1 MADSLAF
8 RRSILSTIHEVFV
21 KSCLLLVAALL
32 AAASTRAQTID
43 WLDVHN
49 RTMRGIDLLYNMD
62 LDSSARTFDSVRQL
76 APGDPRGYFFGSMVD
91 FWRYTLGRDERE
103 YDRFIEGTERVIDV
117 CEELLDNNPR
127 DVKARFYLGG
137 ILGYRGLAHQANG
150 SILKAVKD
158 GKVGFGYLEEA
169 VRMDTSLYDARMGF
183 GLFTYLVARVPRSFK
198 WVTSMLGFSGDLEG
212 GLRLMSEAA
221 AHGVYT
227 RSEASFFLSQ
237 FLFSEHRYDEA
248 FSYLTPLL
256 AKYPDNALFEVLAAH
271 WYLRANKPD
280 EALVA
285 ALKAAD
291 VNKRKKLRYAEET
304 VYSTLGGIYFNK
316 NDFGSARDNYTVYLE
331 KAPNRDRIGNW
342 LYYRLG
348 VAQEITGDRVKAVE
362 TYGLM
367 RKVEDKK
374 RANDTYYYR
383 RGQELI
389 RRPLGEAE
397 ILLIKAGNS
406 SDRKEFEIAQNLYA
420 AALEKAAGDPDL
432 QMRILYSVQQMQFE
446 QERYEDVL
454 AAANHIFALS
464 PRAELWIL
472 PHALFKQGQAFARTG
487 RQGEARTA
495 FERAAEYEEFDFE
508 LSLKNRIEDELE
520 KLDIN
525 R

>member
-1 MADSLAF
+1 
-8 RRSILSTIHEVFV
+8 V
-21 KSCLLLVAALL
+21 KPGVLLVVTLL
-32 AAASTRAQTID
+32 AAPSAFAQTID

-49 RTMRGIDLLYNMD
+49 RTTRGIDLLYNMD
-62 LDSSARTFDSVRQL
+62 FDASARTFDSVCQL
-76 APGDPRGYFFGSMVD
+76 APGDPRGHFFGSMVE
-91 FWRYTLGRDERE
+91 FWRYALSRDETQ
-103 YDRFIEGTERVIDV
+103 YDRFVEGTEHVIEV
-117 CEELLDNNPR
+117 CEGLLDNNPR

-183 GLFTYLVARVPRSFK
+183 GLFTYLVAKVPRSFK
-198 WVTSMLGFSGDLEG
+198 WVTSVLGFSGDLEG
-212 GLRLMSEAA
+212 GLKLMGEAA

-248 FSYLTPLL
+248 FTYLIPLL
-256 AKYPDNALFEVLAAH
+256 ERYPDNALFEVLAAN
-271 WYLRANKPD
+271 WYLRTNKPD
-280 EALVA
+280 EALAA

-291 VNKRKKLRYAEET
+291 VNKRKKLRYAEEA

-316 NDFGSARDNYTVYLE
+316 NDFAKARENYAVYLE
-331 KAPNRDRIGNW
+331 KMPNRDRIGNW
-342 LYYRLG
+342 VYYRLG

-374 RANDTYYYR
+374 RAGDTYNYR
-383 RGQELI
+383 RGQELMGK
-389 RRPLGEAE
+389 PLGEAE
-397 ILLIKAGNS
+397 ILLLKGGNS
-406 SDRKEFEIAQNLYA
+406 FDRKEFEIAQNLYA
-420 AALEKAAGDPDL
+420 AALDKAGGDPDL
-432 QMRILYSVQQMQFE
+432 QARILYALQLLQFE
-446 QERYEDVL
+446 QERDGDVL
-454 AAANHIFALS
+454 ETAGRIFALR
-464 PRAELWIL
+464 PRAEFWII

-487 RQGEARTA
+487 RQAEARKA

-520 KLDIN
+520 KLDN
-525 R
+525 NK